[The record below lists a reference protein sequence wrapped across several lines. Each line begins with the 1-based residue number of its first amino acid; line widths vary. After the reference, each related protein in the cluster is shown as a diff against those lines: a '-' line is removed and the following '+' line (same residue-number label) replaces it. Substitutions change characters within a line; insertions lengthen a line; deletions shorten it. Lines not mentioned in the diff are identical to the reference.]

1 MDDIDRKIEEA
12 LSEEDRSLMN
22 EFGEQGMFA
31 LFFSVY
37 RGPQAWI
44 VSLTTFVM
52 LIMVGGGFYSLWK
65 LVGVWGSPDAVI
77 WGATVFVL
85 MMMVSFIK
93 VWFWIRMESNRVIRE
108 VKRLELQIAR
118 LQANAGG

>member
-31 LFFSVY
+31 LLFSVY

>member
-1 MDDIDRKIEEA
+1 MDDLDRKIEEA

-31 LFFSVY
+31 LLFSVY

-44 VSLTTFVM
+44 VSLTTLVM
-52 LIMVGGGFYSLWK
+52 LIMIIGAFYSLWK
-65 LVGVWGSPDAVI
+65 LIEVGGGPEAI
-77 WGATVFVL
+77 KWGAAALIL
-85 MMMVSFIK
+85 MTMVSFIK
-93 VWFWIRMESNRVIRE
+93 VWFWIRMEANRVIRE

-118 LQANAGG
+118 LQANTGG

>member
-31 LFFSVY
+31 LLFSVY

-65 LVGVWGSPDAVI
+65 LIGVWGSPEALI
-77 WGATVFVL
+77 WGAAVFVL